1 VSFDPPAPE
10 TPPLAPGPAFAKRL
24 HDAVDGLVTGLE
36 QVHAGRLRCGAGCVA
51 CCTDDLTVF
60 AIEADL
66 LRARYPALLAE
77 GRPHAVGACAMLDD
91 DGRCR
96 VYAERPYVCRTQGL
110 PLRWLEEEVE
120 DGVPV
125 VYEGRDICPL
135 NVDGGPPVE
144 ELPAAECWAIGPFEA
159 RLLAVQQAQ
168 DGGVGQRVPLRALF
182 AADAGRDGPDVAI
195 R

>member
-1 VSFDPPAPE
+1 MSTEPPAQQA
-10 TPPLAPGPAFAKRL
+10 PPLAPGPAFAQRL
-24 HDAVDGLVTGLE
+24 HDAVDGLVAGLAE
-36 QVHAGRLRCGAGCVA
+36 RHAGRLRCGAGCMA

-66 LRARYPALLAE
+66 LRARYPTLLAD
-77 GRPHAVGACAMLDD
+77 GQPHAAGACAMLDG

-110 PLRWLEEEVE
+110 PLRWLEEEV
-120 DGVPV
+120 DGGVPV

-135 NVDGGPPVE
+135 NVEGGPPVE
-144 ELPAAECWAIGPFEA
+144 ELPAAECWTIGPFEA

-168 DGGVGQRVPLRALF
+168 DGGVGLRVPLRALF
-182 AADAGRDGPDVAI
+182 AAESGRDAGDRTIG
-195 R
+195 